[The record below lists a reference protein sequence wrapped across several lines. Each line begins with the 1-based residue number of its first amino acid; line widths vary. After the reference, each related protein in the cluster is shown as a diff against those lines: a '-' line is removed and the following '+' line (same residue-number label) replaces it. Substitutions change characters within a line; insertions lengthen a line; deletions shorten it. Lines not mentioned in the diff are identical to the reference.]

1 MSQAATAP
9 SAADIL
15 LECPYKGLTP
25 YTEEDAAFFFGRE
38 ADTELIIGNLM
49 SSRLTLHYGPSGV
62 GKSSVLRAGVI
73 RQLRDASNRE
83 LAERGVRDF
92 VVASFAAWRDDPVAG
107 LAAHIR
113 ASLTEALG
121 EDSGDSGPPS
131 SLPELF
137 EWTRRHD
144 LELLLIL
151 DQFEEYFLYH
161 AQDGGAGS
169 FAVEFPRV
177 LNRADLRVNF
187 LIAIREDAL
196 ARLDRFEGRVPNLFD
211 NYLRLEHLDREAAR
225 TAIEGPIR
233 QYNKLFA
240 GRGRPI
246 GIEPELV
253 EALLDQVTTGR
264 VVIGQAGRGL
274 VEAPEEAAAGGRIE
288 TPYLQLVMTRLWAE
302 TMRAG
307 SDVLRL
313 EVLDRLGGAERI
325 VRTHLDE
332 AMQALPPGEQDV
344 AARVF
349 HHLVTPSGTKIAHTA
364 SDLAEYE
371 DVPERE
377 LSGVL
382 EKLAAGSVRILRPVA
397 SPAGAP
403 DQHRY
408 EIFHDVLAAAI
419 LDWRNRYA
427 LAKEQAAAERELAE
441 RLEEESRKKR
451 QARELAAVERRRARR
466 ARAAAGALA
475 LLLVLTTV
483 LAFLALSNSQ
493 AARRQ
498 QRNATSRALV
508 AQALGRLDIDPAQS
522 IRLSLDALSS
532 RHTPEAEEAL
542 RRSITQSHLRKV
554 LRGHTEAAN
563 GAAFSPDGRLLV
575 TASDDATARVW
586 EVSTGRL
593 VAVLRGHSGPVVTAA
608 FGPQQAQSVV
618 VTGGV
623 DGTARVWDAH
633 TGRQLASLGHEPD
646 VAWPMLTKDGRLLLT
661 WSRHGTARVWD
672 WQARRQLA
680 AFSRGTIEGASISSD
695 GRFVAAS
702 TTGRRLRLWE
712 MGSRAE
718 RSSEKDNIGLR
729 PPIFSPDGTTVM
741 VGDDYQRL
749 YQWNWR
755 AGGRLE
761 EFSTIYITNRLYD
774 YRFSR
779 DGRQVVVAGDKH
791 AELLDAKSGEL
802 LSYFGE
808 YRDWVQTASFSPD
821 GKMVVVASADGTAS
835 VWESRSTSQF
845 LGARTAELR
854 GHSGQVIDAA
864 FSPDGRLVATA
875 SLDGTARIWQV
886 RDARVLHGEYGRM
899 LDAEFSHDAHYI
911 ATGGSDLTARI
922 WDATTLRPVRVLG
935 PMDNEVDQATFSRD
949 GKLLVTVEDQANAP
963 RVWSVATGKEAAT
976 LDPTATGLSQHPADI
991 SPDGTLVVAG
1001 DLDGSVRIWD
1011 ARSGHQV
1018 RQFNDVDQ
1026 TSLSSARFS
1035 PDGRLLVTGGGDR
1048 VGRILDAS
1056 SGRVIRTLGGHT
1068 GIIQSARFSPNGT
1081 LALTASDDRT
1091 VRVWDAASGR
1101 QLRVLT
1107 GAPSG
1112 LMDASFSADG
1122 RLVIS
1127 GGADAITLV
1136 WEWASGRTLAIL
1148 HEHGDRVNSV
1158 AFSPDGQQILSASD
1172 DTTTKLYPC
1181 ETCGSLSD
1189 IIRLGNE
1196 RDRAVRG

>member
-9 SAADIL
+9 SAADVL

-107 LAAHIR
+107 LAARIR

-121 EDSGDSGPPS
+121 DGAGDSGPPS

-137 EWTRRHD
+137 EWTRRQD

-161 AQDGGAGS
+161 GQDGGEGS
-169 FAVEFPRV
+169 FAVEFPRA
-177 LNRADLRVNF
+177 LNRPDLRVNF

-225 TAIEGPIR
+225 AAIEGPIR

-240 GRGRPI
+240 DRGRPI
-246 GIEPELV
+246 GIEPDLV

-274 VEAPEEAAAGGRIE
+274 VEAPEETGAEGRIE

-307 SDVLRL
+307 WDVLRL
-313 EVLDRLGGAERI
+313 EVLDRLGGAQRI

-332 AMQALPPGEQDV
+332 AMRALPPGEQDV

-371 DVPERE
+371 DVPEGE
-377 LSGVL
+377 LTGVL
-382 EKLAAGSVRILRPVA
+382 EQLAGGSVRILRPVA

-403 DQHRY
+403 NQHRY

-419 LDWRNRYA
+419 LDWRNRYV

-441 RLEEESRKKR
+441 RLEEESRKQR
-451 QARELAAVERRRARR
+451 QAHELAAAERRRARR
-466 ARAAAGALA
+466 AQATAGALA
-475 LLLVLTTV
+475 LLLILTTV
-483 LAFLALSNSQ
+483 LAFWAVRSSQ
-493 AARRQ
+493 AASRE
-498 QRNATSRALV
+498 QRNATSRALLAQAV
-508 AQALGRLDIDPAQS
+508 AQLDVDPAQS
-522 IRLSLDALSS
+522 IRLSLDALRS
-532 RHTPEAEEAL
+532 HYTAEAEELL
-542 RRSITQSHLRKV
+542 RRSIAQSHVREV
-554 LRGHTEAAN
+554 LRGHTKVAN
-563 GAAFSPDGRLLV
+563 SVAFSPDGRLVV

-593 VAVLRGHSGPVVTAA
+593 ITVLRGHSGPVVTAA
-608 FGPQQAQSVV
+608 FGPDRARPVV
-618 VTGGV
+618 VTGGS

-633 TGRQLASLGHEPD
+633 TGRQLASLGHEPRG
-646 VAWPMLTKDGRLLLT
+646 VWPMLTQDGRLLLT
-661 WSRHGTARVWD
+661 WSWHGTARVWD
-672 WQARRQLA
+672 WRAHRQLA
-680 AFSRGTIEGASISSD
+680 AFGRGAVVGASISLD

-712 MGSRAE
+712 IRTRAE
-718 RSSEKDNIGLR
+718 RSSEQDDIALR
-729 PPIFSPDGTTVM
+729 PPIFSPDGKV
-741 VGDDYQRL
+741 VVAGDDYQRVL
-749 YQWNWR
+749 KWNWR
-755 AGGRLE
+755 AGGALDQLP
-761 EFSTIYITNRLYD
+761 TDYITNSLFD
-774 YRFSR
+774 YRFSP
-779 DGRQVVVAGDKH
+779 DGRQLVVAGDKH
-791 AELLDAKSGEL
+791 AELHDAKSGEL

-808 YRDWVQTASFSPD
+808 YRDWVQTASFSRD
-821 GKMVVVASADGTAS
+821 GKMVVAASADGTAS
-835 VWESRSTSQF
+835 VWEPRSTSEF
-845 LGARTAELR
+845 FGIRTAELR
-854 GHSGQVIDAA
+854 GHSGQVVDAA

-875 SLDGTARIWQV
+875 SLDGTARIWRIQ
-886 RDARVLHGEYGRM
+886 DATVLRGEYGRM
-899 LDAEFSHDAHYI
+899 LDAEFSRDGRYI
-911 ATGGSDLTARI
+911 VTGGSDLTARI
-922 WDATTLRPVRVLG
+922 WVATTLRPVRVFG
-935 PMDNEVDQATFSRD
+935 PMDNEVDQTTFSRD
-949 GKLLVTVEDQANAP
+949 GRLLVTVELEAQAP
-963 RVWSVATGKEAAT
+963 RVWSVATGKEAVT
-976 LDPTATGLSQHPADI
+976 LDPTATGLSQHAADI

-1001 DLDGSVRIWD
+1001 DVDGSVRIWD
-1011 ARSGHQV
+1011 VRSGHQV
-1018 RQFNDVDQ
+1018 RHFPDVDQ
-1026 TSLSSARFS
+1026 TGLSSARFS
-1035 PDGRLLVTGGGDR
+1035 GDGRLVVTGGGDGI
-1048 VGRILDAS
+1048 GRILDAT
-1056 SGRVIRTLGGHT
+1056 SGHVVRTLRGHN
-1068 GIIQSARFSPNGT
+1068 GIIQSARFSPDGK
-1081 LALTASDDRT
+1081 LVLTASDDRT

-1101 QLRVLT
+1101 QLRTLT

-1112 LMDASFSADG
+1112 LVDASFSADG
-1122 RLVIS
+1122 RLAIS
-1127 GGADAITLV
+1127 GGADSITLV
-1136 WEWASGRTLAIL
+1136 WEWASGRTLAVL
-1148 HEHGDRVNSV
+1148 HEHGDFVNS
-1158 AFSPDGQQILSASD
+1158 ATFSPDGQRILSASD
-1172 DTTTKLYPC
+1172 DTTAKLYPC
-1181 ETCGSLSD
+1181 ETCGSRND

>member
-1 MSQAATAP
+1 MSQ

-15 LECPYKGLTP
+15 QECPYKGLTP

-38 ADTELIIGNLM
+38 ADTELVIGNLM

-73 RQLRDASNRE
+73 RQLRDDSNRE

-92 VVASFAAWRDDPVAG
+92 IVASFAAWRDDPVAG
-107 LAAHIR
+107 LVARIR

-121 EDSGDSGPPS
+121 DNAGDSGPPS

-169 FAVEFPRV
+169 FAVEFPRA

-225 TAIEGPIR
+225 AAIEGPIR

-274 VEAPEEAAAGGRIE
+274 VEAPEETAAEGRIE

-302 TMRAG
+302 ATRAG

-377 LSGVL
+377 LTGVL
-382 EKLAAGSVRILRPVA
+382 EKLAGGSVRILRPVA

-441 RLEEESRKKR
+441 RLEEESRKR
-451 QARELAAVERRRARR
+451 EARELAAAERRRVRTAQVAAR
-466 ARAAAGALA
+466 ALA
-475 LLLVLTTV
+475 LLLVLTIV
-483 LAFLALSNSQ
+483 LAFLAVYSSLV
-493 AARRQ
+493 ARREQ

-508 AQALGRLDIDPAQS
+508 AQALGQLDIDPAQS

-532 RHTPEAEEAL
+532 LHTPEAEGAL
-542 RRSITQSHLRKV
+542 RRSITQSHLREV
-554 LRGHTEAAN
+554 LRGHTNAAN
-563 GAAFSPDGRLLV
+563 GVTFSPDGRLLV

-593 VAVLRGHSGPVVTAA
+593 VTVLHGHKGAVVTAA
-608 FGPQQAQSVV
+608 FGPEPSVV
-618 VTGGV
+618 ITGGT
-623 DGTARVWDAH
+623 DGTARVWDTQ

-646 VAWPMLTKDGRLLLT
+646 VVWPMLAKDGRLLLT
-661 WSRHGTARVWD
+661 WSRHGAARVWD

-680 AFSRGTIEGASISSD
+680 AFGRGTIEGAAISPN

-702 TTGRRLRLWE
+702 TTGRRLRLWQL
-712 MGSRAE
+712 GSRAE
-718 RSSEKDNIGLR
+718 RSSERDNIGLR

-755 AGGRLE
+755 ADSRLE
-761 EFSTIYITNRLYD
+761 ELSTGFITSRLSD

-779 DGRQVVVAGDKH
+779 DGRQVIVAGDKH

-808 YRDWVQTASFSPD
+808 YRDWARTASFSPD
-821 GKMVVVASADGTAS
+821 GKMVVVASADGTAG
-835 VWESRSTSQF
+835 VWESRSTSEF

-854 GHSGQVIDAA
+854 GHSGQVVDAA

-886 RDARVLHGEYGRM
+886 QDARVLRGEYGRM
-899 LDAEFSHDAHYI
+899 LDAEFSDDARYI
-911 ATGGSDLTARI
+911 VTGGSDLTARI

-935 PMDNEVDQATFSRD
+935 PMDNEVGQTTFSRD
-949 GKLLVTVEDQANAP
+949 GKVLVTVELQARAP
-963 RVWSVATGKEAAT
+963 RVWTVATGKEAVT
-976 LDPTATGLSQHPADI
+976 LDPTATALDQHAADI
-991 SPDGTLVVAG
+991 SRDGTLVVAG
-1001 DLDGSVRIWD
+1001 DVDGSVRIWD
-1011 ARSGHQV
+1011 VRSGHQI
-1018 RQFNDVDQ
+1018 RQFNDIDQ
-1026 TSLSSARFS
+1026 SGLSSARFS

-1048 VGRILDAS
+1048 EGRILDAT
-1056 SGRVIRTLGGHT
+1056 SGRVIRTLAGHA
-1068 GIIQSARFSPNGT
+1068 GIIQSARFSPDGR

-1107 GAPSG
+1107 GAPFG
-1112 LMDASFSADG
+1112 LVDASFSADG

-1127 GGADAITLV
+1127 GGADSITLV
-1136 WEWASGRTLAIL
+1136 WEWASGRTLAVL
-1148 HEHGDRVNSV
+1148 HEHGDFVNSV
-1158 AFSPDGQQILSASD
+1158 AISPDGQRILSASD
-1172 DTTTKLYPC
+1172 DTTAKLYPC
-1181 ETCGSLSD
+1181 ESCGSLSD
-1189 IIRLGNE
+1189 IIQLGYE